1 MKEFNLTKSSL
12 YSFDKYGLKVFRDN
26 WREYFQDNDER
37 ECEIFQKINNNEKAE
52 GSDIYLPLFFNQT
65 SDFFNLF
72 KDYKFYIFS
81 YMDKEIDIYDDYI
94 NQRFVDENI
103 DIHRPLLKPKDLF
116 VNSNKIKESLP
127 SAESVSNNIFG
138 EINFSKGED
147 FLSKIK
153 NNSLEEKKI
162 VFATNIQSE
171 YESFV
176 KKFSPKIKHIPL
188 HDTNTVFLFNKN

>member
-1 MKEFNLTKSSL
+1 
-12 YSFDKYGLKVFRDN
+12 
-26 WREYFQDNDER
+26 
-37 ECEIFQKINNNEKAE
+37 
-52 GSDIYLPLFFNQT
+52 
-65 SDFFNLF
+65 
-72 KDYKFYIFS
+72 
-81 YMDKEIDIYDDYI
+81 MDKEIDIYDDYI

-116 VNSNKIKESLP
+116 VNSNKIKETLP

-176 KKFSPKIKHIPL
+176 KNLALKS
-188 HDTNTVFLFNKN
+188 NTLPIYMKLKKVLT